1 LARIRAIADYE
12 LLRELGSG
20 SRGRYYLARRP
31 PRLPLDVEYVAVK
44 VFSWESTSDTFRRVA
59 ARLRVFAGVR
69 SPYLAPLYDVGQHD
83 GVFYTSMEYLAA
95 GSLRS
100 PVQAVEPALR
110 VRAVADAARALS
122 ALHRAGLAHGAVK
135 PGNVLLDPYGAK
147 LSDPDLAV
155 HVTPGLRST
164 GAGPSGVEFA
174 DPRLLLGE
182 PLAPEHD
189 VWSAGLLL
197 HWVVTGNAG
206 YPSPPAREGRARAE
220 LAALRQ
226 VVSGHPEVRPDLPE
240 PVAGIVR
247 DCLAPAEGRPTADEV
262 ADRIAAV
269 AAGMAT
275 ADR

>member
-31 PRLPLDVEYVAVK
+31 PRLALDVEYVAVK

-59 ARLRVFAGVR
+59 ARLRAFAGVR
-69 SPYLAPLYDVGQHD
+69 SPYLGPLYDVGQHD
-83 GVFYTSMEYLAA
+83 GVFYTSMEFLAA

-100 PVQAVEPALR
+100 PVQAVEQALR
-110 VRAVADAARALS
+110 VRAVGDAARALA
-122 ALHRAGLAHGAVK
+122 ALHRAGLVHGAVK

-147 LSDPDLAV
+147 LSDPDLGV
-155 HVTPGLRST
+155 QVTPGLRST
-164 GAGPSGVEFA
+164 GVGASGVEFT

-197 HWVVTGNAG
+197 HWVVSGNAG
-206 YPSPPAREGRARAE
+206 YPSLPAREGRGRAG

-247 DCLAPAEGRPTADEV
+247 DCLAPVERRPAAAEV

>member
-1 LARIRAIADYE
+1 MARMRAIADYE

-44 VFSWESTSDTFRRVA
+44 VFGFESTSDTFRRVA

-69 SPYLAPLYDVGQHD
+69 SPYLGPLYDVGQHD
-83 GVFYTSMEYLAA
+83 GIFYTSMEFLAA

-100 PVQAVEPALR
+100 PVQPVEPALR
-110 VRAVADAARALS
+110 VRAVGDAAWALS
-122 ALHRAGLAHGAVK
+122 ALHRAGLVHAAVK

-147 LSDPDLAV
+147 LSDPDLTAQ
-155 HVTPGLRST
+155 VTPGLRST
-164 GAGPSGVEFA
+164 GVGRGDVEFS
-174 DPRLLLGE
+174 DPDLLLGE
-182 PLAPEHD
+182 PPAPEHD

-206 YPSPPAREGRARAE
+206 YPAPRTGDALSK
-220 LAALRQ
+220 LRQ
-226 VVSGHPEVRPDLPE
+226 VVSGGPQVDPNLPE
-240 PVAGIVR
+240 PVAGIIR
-247 DCLAPAEGRPTADEV
+247 DCIAAAERRPTAAQV
-262 ADRIAAV
+262 ADRIAEA

-275 ADR
+275 MSAR